1 MLLSVIDLSLT
12 FFCFIFL
19 YAIIEEEKEDET
31 LKKGIFLDRDGVI
44 NEVLSKRVKF
54 VNSPKDLYLL
64 PKVGEAIKRL
74 NDAGFPVFVVTNQG
88 GVGLGFIKETDLQA
102 IHKKMLKDLNEEG
115 ASIVEVA
122 YCAHKPKAG
131 CECRKPGPKMITDL
145 ANKYQI
151 DLGSSFMI
159 GDRDVDI
166 LAGKAAGTK
175 TILVGTEKTDLADQR
190 FPTLFDAVAWI
201 IEKE

>member
-1 MLLSVIDLSLT
+1 MV
-12 FFCFIFL
+12 
-19 YAIIEEEKEDET
+19 EEGDIM
-31 LKKGIFLDRDGVI
+31 KKGIFLDRDGVI

-74 NDAGFPVFVVTNQG
+74 NDAGFPTFVVTNQG
-88 GVGLGFIKETDLQA
+88 GVGLGFIKETALQA
-102 IHKKMLKDLNEEG
+102 IHKKMEKDLKKFG
-115 ASIVEVA
+115 ASIVEVS
-122 YCAHKPKAG
+122 YCAHKPGAG
-131 CECRKPGPKMITDL
+131 CECRKPGSKMITEL
-145 ANKYQI
+145 ADKYQI
-151 DLGSSFMI
+151 DLGSSYMI

-175 TILVGTEKTDLADQR
+175 TILVGDEQTDLADQR